1 MTTHVIKDST
11 DYAALL
17 VNLERQSLPFTVD
30 IRKGKHRSVRQNKLQ
45 RKWLQEIHAQL
56 DGAFDT
62 PEDVRGY
69 CKLHFGVPIMREDS
83 AFRDG
88 YDRIIKPLSYE
99 SKIEIMKEPL
109 DFSVTRLMTT
119 DQHARYLDAMYKHW
133 TEQGIQLTHPDDLGR
148 SQ

>member
-1 MTTHVIKDST
+1 MTTHTIKDST

-17 VNLERQSLPFTVD
+17 VNLERQALPFTVD
-30 IRKGKHRSVRQNKLQ
+30 IRKGKHRSVEQNKLQ
-45 RKWLQEIHAQL
+45 RKWLQEIHAQTE
-56 DGAFDT
+56 AFDS

-119 DQHARYLDAMYKHW
+119 EQTTRYLDAIYRHFSDK
-133 TEQGIQLTHPDDLGR
+133 GLRLTQPER
-148 SQ
+148 

>member
-1 MTTHVIKDST
+1 MSTHVVKDST

-17 VNLERQSLPFTVD
+17 VNLDRQKLPFTVD
-30 IRKGKHRSVRQNKLQ
+30 IRKGKHRSVDQNKLQ
-45 RKWLQEIHAQL
+45 RLWLREIHEQT
-56 DGAFDT
+56 DGAFDS

-99 SKIEIMKEPL
+99 SKLEIMKEPL

-119 DQHARYLDAMYKHW
+119 EQTTRYLDAIYKHFSDM
-133 TEQGIQLTHPDDLGR
+133 GLRLTRPER
-148 SQ
+148 

>member
-1 MTTHVIKDST
+1 MTTHTIKDKT

-17 VNLERQSLPFTVD
+17 VTLERQSLPFTVD
-30 IRKGKHRSVRQNKLQ
+30 IRKGKHRSVEQNKLQ
-45 RKWLQEIHAQL
+45 RKWLVEIHAQL

-69 CKLHFGVPIMREDS
+69 CKLHFGVPIMRENS

-119 DQHARYLDAMYKHW
+119 EQTTRYLDAIYRHFSDK
-133 TEQGIQLTHPDDLGR
+133 GLRLTQPER
-148 SQ
+148 

>member
-1 MTTHVIKDST
+1 MTTHVVSADA
-11 DYAALL
+11 DLG
-17 VNLERQSLPFTVD
+17 NLISHMKGLKMPFTVD
-30 IRKGKHRSVRQNKLQ
+30 IRKGKHRSVSQNRTQ
-45 RKWLQEIHAQL
+45 RLWLKEIHEQT
-56 DGAFDT
+56 DGAFDS

-119 DQHARYLDAMYKHW
+119 EQTTRYLDAIYRHFSDK
-133 TEQGIQLTHPDDLGR
+133 GLRLTQPER
-148 SQ
+148 

>member
-1 MTTHVIKDST
+1 MTTHVVKDT
-11 DYAALL
+11 TEYEALL
-17 VNLERQSLPFTVD
+17 VTLERQKRPFTVD
-30 IRKGKHRSVRQNKLQ
+30 IRKGKHRTVNQNKLQ
-45 RKWLQEIHAQL
+45 RKWMQEVHDQT
-56 DGAFDT
+56 DSAFDS

-119 DQHARYLDAMYKHW
+119 EQTTRYLDTIYRHF
-133 TEQGIQLTHPDDLGR
+133 TDLGLR
-148 SQ
+148 LTRPEH